1 MYFLSSFKAHLCPI
15 TAFMV
20 TLVIQSYIITYP
32 DNHIS
37 TPALVLIFMMSVHWQ
52 LLHSLVDGIC
62 KRGHLHYQDYD
73 QTWTLEEWF
82 DLVDASERVVK
93 AAIREPL
100 NKDQVKRE

>member
-1 MYFLSSFKAHLCPI
+1 MHILSSFKTNLCPM
-15 TAFMV
+15 TALLV
-20 TLVIQSYIITYP
+20 TNY
-32 DNHIS
+32 IS

-62 KRGHLHYQDYD
+62 KRGHLHYQDYE

-82 DLVDASERVVK
+82 DLVDSSERVVK

-100 NKDQVKRE
+100 NKDQVKRK